1 MDENLK
7 ILVLEDDPG
16 LNELIKR
23 RLSREG
29 HQCFGFK
36 KAEEALEWLSSNS
49 ADMLILDLMLPGCSG
64 EELISILKNNNIDI
78 PFIVATG
85 QGSEATAVKL
95 LKKGARDYLVKNSDF
110 LNVLPAAVE
119 MVWREIQLEHLLK
132 KAREQISVKN
142 ATLSAVFEFSPQG
155 ILVIGPDDEID
166 SYNRNL
172 TEVLHIEKMPSN
184 GREFF
189 DIVAAKAE
197 NPKFFTE
204 KTIPH
209 DPELKGLVIDEIKIG
224 DLFFEIYTS
233 PLLAQQEFGGRVW
246 YFRDI
251 TLHKNAREAVRK
263 AKEDAEKNAEMRSR
277 FFALVS
283 HDIKTPFTSIQG
295 FIKLL
300 YKTELTEKQK
310 EYLDIIASSGE
321 HMITLLSDILD
332 LTRLEQGEVEFNI
345 QKFSLYDTLKS
356 SINSFLPKVDD
367 KNISLSFEI
376 AHGTPEIIEGDLHKV
391 KQIVMNLVGN
401 AVKFT
406 KEGSVTLR
414 CREKDENFVEI
425 SVSDT
430 GIGMDEGTLQRIFT
444 PFSQGNGSISSEF
457 GGYGLGL
464 AIAANLV
471 GRFGGKIWAEST
483 AGEGSVFSFTLPR
496 YFNQAQPGLINQS
509 EAH

>member
-1 MDENLK
+1 MDESLK
-7 ILVLEDDPG
+7 ILVLEDDTG
-16 LNELIKR
+16 LNELIRR

-29 HQCFGFK
+29 HQCVGFQ
-36 KAEEALEWLSSNS
+36 KAEEALGWLSSNT
-49 ADMLILDLMLPGCSG
+49 ADILLLDLMLPDYSG
-64 EELISILKNNNIDI
+64 EELINILKNNNINI

-85 QGSEATAVKL
+85 QGSESTAVKL

-110 LNVLPAAVE
+110 LNALPAAVE
-119 MVWREIQLEHLLK
+119 MVWREIQLEGLLQ
-132 KAREQISVKN
+132 KAREQIGVKN
-142 ATLSAVFEFSPQG
+142 SMLSAVFEFSPQG
-155 ILVIGPDDEID
+155 ILVIGPDDVID
-166 SYNRNL
+166 SYNQNL
-172 TEVLHIEKMPSN
+172 MKDLDIAQMPSC

-189 DIVAAKAE
+189 DIVAAKTAD
-197 NPKFFTE
+197 PDSFKE
-204 KTIPH
+204 KTLMQG
-209 DPELKGLVIDEIKIG
+209 PELKGLVIEEIKIG
-224 DLFFEIYTS
+224 ELFFEIYTS
-233 PLLAQQEFGGRVW
+233 PLLADNSFGGRIW

-251 TLHKNAREAVRK
+251 TLHKNAREAVKK
-263 AKEDAEKNAEMRSR
+263 AKEEAERNAKMRSR

-300 YKTELTEKQK
+300 YKTELTDKQK

-356 SINSFLPKVDD
+356 SVNSFLPKAEE
-367 KNISLSFEI
+367 KNITLSIDI
-376 AHGTPEIIEGDLHKV
+376 APGVPEIIEGDLHKV
-391 KQIVMNLVGN
+391 KQIVMNLIAN

-406 KEGSVTLR
+406 KVGSVTLR
-414 CREKDENFVEI
+414 CREKDDALVEI

-430 GIGMDEGTLQRIFT
+430 GIGMDEKTIQRIFT
-444 PFSQGNGSISSEF
+444 PFSQGSGSITSEF

-471 GRFGGKIWAEST
+471 GRFGGKISAEST
-483 AGEGSVFSFTLPR
+483 PGQGSTFTFTLPKA
-496 YFNQAQPGLINQS
+496 FTCKA
-509 EAH
+509 

>member
-7 ILVLEDDPG
+7 ILVLEDDAG
-16 LNELIKR
+16 LNDLIRR

-29 HQCFGFK
+29 HQCFGFQ
-36 KAEEALEWLSSNS
+36 KAEEALAWLSCNT
-49 ADMLILDLMLPGCSG
+49 ADILLLDLMLPDCSG
-64 EELISILKNNNIDI
+64 EELINILKNNNINI

-119 MVWREIQLEHLLK
+119 MVWREIQLEELLR

-142 ATLSAVFEFSPQG
+142 SMLSAVFEFSPQG
-155 ILVIGPDDEID
+155 ILVIGPDDTID
-166 SYNRNL
+166 SYNKNL
-172 TEVLHIEKMPSN
+172 MNDLGISSMPSS
-184 GREFF
+184 GRDFF
-189 DIVAAKAE
+189 EIVAAKTADPDSFKE
-197 NPKFFTE
+197 RTLMQG
-204 KTIPH
+204 
-209 DPELKGLVIDEIKIG
+209 PELKGLVIEEIKIG

-233 PLLAQQEFGGRVW
+233 PLLAEDSFGGRIW

-251 TLHKNAREAVRK
+251 TLHKKAREAVRK

-300 YKTELTEKQK
+300 YKTELTDKQK

-332 LTRLEQGEVEFNI
+332 LTRLEQGEIEFNI

-356 SINSFLPKVDD
+356 SVNSFLPKAEE
-367 KNISLSFEI
+367 KNINLSFEI
-376 AHGTPEIIEGDLHKV
+376 APGVPEIIEGDLHKV
-391 KQIVMNLVGN
+391 KQIVMNLIGN

-406 KEGSVTLR
+406 RSGSVTLR
-414 CREKDENFVEI
+414 CREKDEKNVEI
-425 SVSDT
+425 SVADT
-430 GIGMDEGTLQRIFT
+430 GIGMDEKTLTRIFT
-444 PFSQGNGSISSEF
+444 PFSQGNGSISTEF

-471 GRFGGKIWAEST
+471 GRFGCKITAEST
-483 AGEGSVFSFTLPR
+483 PGEGSVFSFTLPKS
-496 YFNQAQPGLINQS
+496 FEG
-509 EAH
+509 

>member
-1 MDENLK
+1 MDERLK
-7 ILVLEDDPG
+7 ILVLEDDAG
-16 LNELIKR
+16 LNELIRR

-29 HQCFGFK
+29 HECFGFQ
-36 KAEEALEWLSSNS
+36 KAEEALEWLSSNT
-49 ADMLILDLMLPGCSG
+49 ADILLLDLMLPGCSG

-110 LNVLPAAVE
+110 LNALPAAIE
-119 MVWREIQLEHLLK
+119 MVWREIQLGHLLH
-132 KAREQISVKN
+132 KAREQINVKN
-142 ATLSAVFEFSPQG
+142 SMLSAVFEFSPQG
-155 ILVIGPDDEID
+155 ILVIGPDDTID

-172 TEVLHIEKMPSN
+172 TDELGISAMPAS

-189 DIVAAKAE
+189 EIVALKTADPDAFK
-197 NPKFFTE
+197 E
-204 KTIPH
+204 KTMAR
-209 DPELKGLVIDEIKIG
+209 DSELKGLVIDEIKIG
-224 DLFFEIYTS
+224 DSFFEVYTS
-233 PLLAQQEFGGRVW
+233 PLLAEESFGGRIW

-251 TLHKNAREAVRK
+251 TLHKNAREAVKR
-263 AKEDAEKNAEMRSR
+263 AKEDAERNAEMRSR

-283 HDIKTPFTSIQG
+283 HDIKTPFTAIQG

-300 YKTELTEKQK
+300 YKTEITEKQK

-332 LTRLEQGEVEFNI
+332 LTRLEQGEIEFNI
-345 QKFSLYDTLKS
+345 QKFSLFHTLKS
-356 SINSFLPKVDD
+356 SVNSFQPKAEE

-376 AHGTPEIIEGDLHKV
+376 APGVPEIIEGDLHKV
-391 KQIVMNLVGN
+391 KQIVMNLIGN

-406 KEGSVTLR
+406 KTGSVILR
-414 CREKDENFVEI
+414 CREKDDAFVEI

-430 GIGMDEGTLQRIFT
+430 GIGMSSKTLERIFA
-444 PFSQGNGSISSEF
+444 PFSQGDGTITAEF

-471 GRFGGKIWAEST
+471 ERFGGTILAESIPDH
-483 AGEGSVFSFTLPR
+483 GSVFSFTLPKSFTQTDKAR
-496 YFNQAQPGLINQS
+496 
-509 EAH
+509 

>member
-1 MDENLK
+1 MWKMDESLK
-7 ILVLEDDPG
+7 ILVLEDDAG
-16 LNELIKR
+16 LNELIRR
-23 RLSREG
+23 RLSREN
-29 HQCFGFK
+29 HQCFGFQ
-36 KAEEALEWLSSNS
+36 KAEEALAWLSSNT
-49 ADMLILDLMLPGCSG
+49 ADILLLDLMLPGCSG

-85 QGSEATAVKL
+85 QGSESTAVKL

-110 LNVLPAAVE
+110 LNALPAAVE
-119 MVWREIQLEHLLK
+119 MVWREIQLEHLLH
-132 KAREQISVKN
+132 KAREQINVKN
-142 ATLSAVFEFSPQG
+142 SMLSAVFEFSPQG
-155 ILVIGPDDEID
+155 ILVIGPDDTID

-172 TEVLHIEKMPSN
+172 TDDLGISSIPST

-189 DIVAAKAE
+189 EIVASKTADPDAFK
-197 NPKFFTE
+197 E
-204 KTIPH
+204 KTMAR
-209 DPELKGLVIDEIKIG
+209 DSELKGLVIDEIKIG
-224 DLFFEIYTS
+224 DSFFEIYTS
-233 PLLAQQEFGGRVW
+233 PLLAEKSFGGRIW

-251 TLHKNAREAVRK
+251 TLHKNAREAVKR
-263 AKEDAEKNAEMRSR
+263 AKEDAEQNAEMRSR

-300 YKTELTEKQK
+300 YKTELSEKQK

-345 QKFSLYDTLKS
+345 QKFSLFDTLKS
-356 SINSFLPKVDD
+356 SVNSFHPKAEE

-376 AHGTPEIIEGDLHKV
+376 APGVPEIIEGDLHKV
-391 KQIVMNLVGN
+391 KQIVMNLIGN

-406 KEGSVTLR
+406 RAGSVILR
-414 CREKDENFVEI
+414 CRNKNDDFVEI

-430 GIGMDEGTLQRIFT
+430 GIGMEEKTLKRIFT
-444 PFSQGNGSISSEF
+444 PFSQGNGSITSEF

-471 GRFGGKIWAEST
+471 ERFGGTISADST
-483 AGEGSVFSFTLPR
+483 PEQGSVFSFTLPKSFTR
-496 YFNQAQPGLINQS
+496 TDKAL
-509 EAH
+509 